1 MSQAKCC
8 IYHSTP
14 LKYSACRFVILEYSL
29 GTIDDP
35 HISNITRW
43 YGQLMTQDVFRK
55 TESEVTG
62 SKGISAFKVINIKLI
77 CNISYSNMRG

>member
-62 SKGISAFKVINIKLI
+62 SKGISEFKVLKIKLVFYM
-77 CNISYSNMRG
+77 SYSNASG